1 MSITYTNEYSVTL
14 NPAGTIMYITS
25 VNDEYAG
32 EIYLNLPLY
41 ILDKN
46 YKLNASL
53 YVSGSLF
60 SFNIN
65 AIPTTITC
73 EIARGAGIDSSTLGE
88 YNLTTQL
95 QEFQQFMQTTFTS
108 NFTVTSNQYY
118 IKFDGLTFKQSSL
131 QYLYNIVTTG
141 EDFLYSNGLEFIYNN
156 TTYYLSFSDNNFTNN
171 SYFLTYNN
179 CLVYFE
185 ANSYIDLNEYKT
197 VDSNDIV
204 HINYT
209 NTTNNIVPIFYYI
222 DTYNNNTDVIVVN
235 KTITPLLNITYDLTT
250 FNLPVNCQFTTIPQ
264 LVNAD
269 SATITLTGSLPA
281 GLSFDNATGSITGIP
296 TETINTSVTVTISK
310 DGLTV
315 DVPLTFN
322 IVTATNIYQSDYV
335 VDDGQ
340 IISPVNN
347 VNYLNGVV
355 TYNVN
360 TPEGII
366 FNSSNLQIQI
376 NSLETQSILN
386 ISVTESLE
394 HTTLQ
399 YSQTVTINKILTFV
413 YPSNNINIPA
423 NNFTSVLIKPTV
435 NRTNYNVT
443 INSGTLPTGLSL
455 LTNGNIT
462 NTNTSLQTGTYTIQ
476 VKCIDEINTITTTD
490 LTINVVNSTDMY
502 EYTSTNTLIYEINTS
517 VNISPYK
524 LLTGFNNTFTATN
537 LPSFLN
543 INNGVISGVV
553 DSGVYVFSVECE
565 SANSDQTIVYNFVNE
580 IKLIVRK
587 SRLNVSV
594 VANIVEYYS

>member
-1 MSITYTNEYSVTL
+1 MSITYANEYDISILPSGSVGYI
-14 NPAGTIMYITS
+14 NPI
-25 VNDEYAG
+25 NDEYMSIDNTQRIPLYFLKKNHIFECTIYANG
-32 EIYLNLPLY
+32 YVNIPVNIESCEIINIGNDDVKIANGNTYNIPAELDNLNNDIQTNYDSNCIITNPDEYTLEVNGTIVKQSYYYLNFTLSETGTNRY
-41 ILDKN
+41 DCSISNDN
-46 YKLNASL
+46 
-53 YVSGSLF
+53 F
-60 SFNIN
+60 SIYF
-65 AIPTTITC
+65 
-73 EIARGAGIDSSTLGE
+73 G
-88 YNLTTQL
+88 
-95 QEFQQFMQTTFTS
+95 
-108 NFTVTSNQYY
+108 NQY
-118 IKFDGLTFKQSSL
+118 
-131 QYLYNIVTTG
+131 VC
-141 EDFLYSNGLEFIYNN
+141 YNN
-156 TTYYLSFSDNNFTNN
+156 NIIK
-171 SYFLTYNN
+171 YNYGSQLDFN
-179 CLVYFE
+179 Q
-185 ANSYIDLNEYKT
+185 YKT
-197 VDSNDIV
+197 VDSNNIIHV
-204 HINYT
+204 TYT
-209 NTTNNIVPIFYYI
+209 NTTNKIVPIFIDLQKSSNQYSRLYI
-222 DTYNNNTDVIVVN
+222 N

-250 FNLPVNCQFTTIPQ
+250 YNLPVNCQFTTNPQ
-264 LVNAD
+264 LVNAN

-322 IVTATNIYQSDYV
+322 IVTATSIYQSEYV

-340 IISPVNN
+340 IINPVNN

-366 FNSSNLQIQI
+366 FDSSNLQIQI

-413 YPSNNINIPA
+413 YPSNNIDIPA

-443 INSGTLPTGLSL
+443 INSGTLPTGLTL

-476 VKCIDEINTITTTD
+476 VKCTDEINTITTTD

-565 SANSDQTIVYNFVNE
+565 SVNSDQTIVYNFVNE

-594 VANIVEYYS
+594 VSNIVEYYS

>member
-14 NPAGTIMYITS
+14 TPAGS
-25 VNDEYAG
+25 VGFLDPINDEYMSIGDNSQNIIPLYFLKKNHLLECTIYVNGYVNVPANIISCEIINIGNDDVKIAG
-32 EIYLNLPLY
+32 GNTYNIPAELDNLNNDIQTNYDSTCIITNPDEYSLEINGTTVKQNFLNL
-41 ILDKN
+41 
-46 YKLNASL
+46 
-53 YVSGSLF
+53 
-60 SFNIN
+60 
-65 AIPTTITC
+65 
-73 EIARGAGIDSSTLGE
+73 
-88 YNLTTQL
+88 
-95 QEFQQFMQTTFTS
+95 
-108 NFTVTSNQYY
+108 NFTVPGTGNEYDCMISNDIFSIIFGNQY
-118 IKFDGLTFKQSSL
+118 IC
-131 QYLYNIVTTG
+131 
-141 EDFLYSNGLEFIYNN
+141 YNN
-156 TTYYLSFSDNNFTNN
+156 NIIK
-171 SYFLTYNN
+171 YN
-179 CLVYFE
+179 YE
-185 ANSYIDLNEYKT
+185 SQIDFDQYKT
-197 VDSNDIV
+197 VDSNNIIHV
-204 HINYT
+204 TYT
-209 NTTNNIVPIFYYI
+209 NTTDRIVPIFIYLQRSSNQYTNLYI
-222 DTYNNNTDVIVVN
+222 N

-250 FNLPVNCQFTTIPQ
+250 FNLPVNCQFTTNPQ

-281 GLSFDNATGSITGIP
+281 GLSFDNATGNISGIP
-296 TETINTSVTVTISK
+296 NETINTSVTVTISK

-322 IVTATNIYQSDYV
+322 IVTATSIYQSEYV

-413 YPSNNINIPA
+413 YPSNSINIPA
-423 NNFTSVLIKPTV
+423 NNFTNVLIKPTV

-443 INSGTLPTGLSL
+443 INSGTLPTGLTL

-462 NTNTSLQTGTYTIQ
+462 NTNTSLQLGTYTIQ

-565 SANSDQTIVYNFVNE
+565 SVNSDQTIVYNFVNE

-587 SRLNVSV
+587 SRLNVSIV
-594 VANIVEYYS
+594 SNIVEYYS